1 VHTDIDYGPDYTGA
15 RSAGAPI
22 TDDSDEP
29 VGMYDS
35 TIILAA

>member
-1 VHTDIDYGPDYTGA
+1 MHTDIDYGPDYTGA

-22 TDDSDEP
+22 TDDEP
-29 VGMYDS
+29 IGMYDS